1 MVSQFEFFI
10 LTSVKASTD
19 QQHAVGNL
27 VSLLKYGGFFRDS
40 SGLNSLQTFKRF
52 AQIMNKPNGFQVDI
66 IQESITDFIRNSGWF
81 NWFTRKF

>member
-1 MVSQFEFFI
+1 M
-10 LTSVKASTD
+10 TSVKASTD

-27 VSLLKYGGFFRDS
+27 VLLLKNGGFFRDS
-40 SGLNSLQTFKRF
+40 SGLNSLRTFKRF

-81 NWFTRKF
+81 NWFSRKF

>member
-1 MVSQFEFFI
+1 MVSLIELFV
-10 LTSVKASTD
+10 LTSVKASAD

-66 IQESITDFIRNSGWF
+66 IQESITDFIRSCGRF